1 MSHAGW
7 GNIWNLVLALV
18 RAQPIQIQILVG
30 LGLAFLAVMV
40 LEGLRASFLPGYRA
54 LPHHPYIRNTVP
66 SESRKQTVTASSAPS
81 AEMRSVIA
89 RMPAPFR
96 PREIARPQFNLK
108 RAKFAVSRHSAERP
122 KIRRAS
128 LSEFTDYFSR
138 SFEQGDASQSMVTED
153 AAPFSQLS
161 PILEQDQV

>member
-7 GNIWNLVLALV
+7 GDIWNLGLALV
-18 RAQPIQIQILVG
+18 RAQPVHIQILIG
-30 LGLAFLAVMV
+30 LGVAFLAVMV

-54 LPHHPYIRNTVP
+54 LPHHPYIRNNVP
-66 SESRKQTVTASSAPS
+66 SESRKQTVTASAPG
-81 AEMRSVIA
+81 AEMLSAIA

-108 RAKFAVSRHSAERP
+108 RTKFAASRRSAERP
-122 KIRRAS
+122 KIRRDS